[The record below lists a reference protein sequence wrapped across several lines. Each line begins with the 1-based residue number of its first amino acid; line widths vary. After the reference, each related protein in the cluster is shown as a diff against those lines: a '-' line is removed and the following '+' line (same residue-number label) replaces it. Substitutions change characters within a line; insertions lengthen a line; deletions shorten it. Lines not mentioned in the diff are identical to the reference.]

1 MFGELAFELIKE
13 LDRSPDGLPVF
24 NVGIQNILRNVCIYK
39 HSFHI
44 LQEELVR
51 QVLKEINAVFDEN
64 HRDA

>member
-24 NVGIQNILRNVCIYK
+24 NVSANYYTFLNFLFPNYNIN
-39 HSFHI
+39 F
-44 LQEELVR
+44 QEELVR